1 MPEHTIGVG
10 MVGLGKWAEVVA
22 NGIKQAPGIEL
33 AACYTRT
40 PEKRA
45 DFARRHGCD
54 EVDSYEVLLAHP
66 GVEAVAILSSTQAHG
81 DQAFAA
87 IEAGKHLFMEK
98 PISPTIEE
106 GFEIVRKCEA
116 AGLVMLMGYETR
128 CLAGIRHMKRM
139 LDEGKLGQPVMCE
152 LNWSHDLGLRLT
164 PDNWHYYE
172 ANVPGGPIMQL
183 GIHHVCNALILMGP
197 VVRVKAIGTRRLITA
212 EVPDLTGAILEHE
225 SGALTYLGC
234 YYHCPRRFHVNLL
247 GTKASALMNLRL
259 LQGDVAEYL
268 AKLLD
273 ADEYTDLEIRWRDNP
288 TPETVNLSR
297 GNIIVEEVSEFAE
310 MVRGNGSSP
319 ANGRMGVETLAI
331 VFAAIES
338 MKLGKTIEM
347 REYLA
352 AHGA

>member
-1 MPEHTIGVG
+1 MSPRPVGVG
-10 MVGLGKWAEVVA
+10 MVGLGKWAEIVA
-22 NGIKQAPGIEL
+22 RGMEQAPGIEL
-33 AACYTRT
+33 AACFTRT

-45 DFARRHGCD
+45 DFARRYGCD
-54 EVDSYEVLLAHP
+54 AMDSYEALLAHP

-81 DQAFAA
+81 KQAFAA

-128 CLAGIRHMKRM
+128 CMAGIRHMKRM
-139 LDEGKLGQPVMCE
+139 LDEGKLGQPVLCE
-152 LNWSHDLGLRLT
+152 VNWSHDLGMRLT

-172 ANVPGGPIMQL
+172 SNVPGGPIMQL

-197 VVRVKAIGTRRLITA
+197 VERVKAIGARRLIKA
-212 EVPDLTGAILEHE
+212 EVPDLTGAIFEHE

-247 GTKASALMNLRL
+247 GTEASALLTLRL

-268 AKLLD
+268 KKLLD
-273 ADEYTDLEIRWRDNP
+273 ADEYTDLEIRWKDGGA
-288 TPETVNLSR
+288 PETVDLSH
-297 GNIIVEEVSEFAE
+297 GNMIEEEVREFAE
-310 MVRGNGSSP
+310 RVRDNGHTE

-338 MKLGKTIEM
+338 MKTGKTIEM
-347 REYLA
+347 KEYLA